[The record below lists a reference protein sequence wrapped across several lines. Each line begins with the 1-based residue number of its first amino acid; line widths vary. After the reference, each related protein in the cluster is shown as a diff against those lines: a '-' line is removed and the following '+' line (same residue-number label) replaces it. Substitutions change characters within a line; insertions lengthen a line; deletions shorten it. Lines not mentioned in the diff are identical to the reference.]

1 MSFLFALEEANLAEQ
16 LPPLFDKWE
25 REISKAEPLFD
36 LEGRRL
42 EEVARVL
49 PKHQAHYDLLAQD
62 TKQLVKWL
70 ENYKSKLEARATKNI
85 NSGSRAVG
93 PREAAIYINGER
105 EIVEINQLII
115 ETDLIRQKLDAI
127 VESFR
132 QMGWMVGNITKL
144 RVASLNAVV
153 L

>member
-1 MSFLFALEEANLAEQ
+1 MSFLFALEENSLGDQ

-25 REISKAEPLFD
+25 REIGKAEPLFE

-62 TKQLVKWL
+62 TRQLIKWL
-70 ENYKSKLEARATKNI
+70 ENYKGKLEARATKNI

-127 VESFR
+127 VEAFK
-132 QMGWMVGNITKL
+132 QMAWMTSNITKL
-144 RVASLNAVV
+144 RVASLNDVI

>member
-1 MSFLFALEEANLAEQ
+1 MSFLFTLEEHLLPEQ
-16 LPPLFDKWE
+16 LPPILEKWE
-25 REISKAEPLFD
+25 REISKAAALFE

-42 EEVARVL
+42 EEIARVL
-49 PKHQAHYDLLAQD
+49 PQHQAYYSMLTQES
-62 TKQLVKWL
+62 KQLVKWL

-93 PREAAIYINGER
+93 TREAAIYINGEKD
-105 EIVEINQLII
+105 IVEINQLII
-115 ETDLIRQKLDAI
+115 EAALVHQKFDCIVDA
-127 VESFR
+127 FQ

-144 RVASLNAVV
+144 RVASLNDVV